1 MSFGGGGYQLYVGG
15 AFVPQIVSTSYMLID
30 GPGTRTSARRN
41 TRPSAKHS
49 TTRSAMMC
57 R

>member
-15 AFVPQIVSTSYMLID
+15 ALVPQIVSTSYMLID

-49 TTRSAMMC
+49 TTRSAMMY